1 MVTWQG
7 CIQRILILVIGAA
20 IGVMMYLWLVVTAIG
35 GEGVVDQKI
44 ATIWSFG
51 GVLLVI
57 GGILGACMKRWVALL
72 PGAIVSTI
80 ANASFF
86 SVVWIFIV
94 STVLLLR
101 YCMTPQQ
108 HNLEEV
114 HIDLTNCIV
123 IARDAETEEGLSYD
137 DDKDCITSNAQ

>member
-1 MVTWQG
+1 MVVWHDSLE
-7 CIQRILILVIGAA
+7 RILILVIGAA
-20 IGVMMYLWLVVTAIG
+20 IGVMMYLWLVVLSIG

-57 GGILGACMKRWVALL
+57 GGILGACMKRWVTLL

-94 STVLLLR
+94 STVLLLL
-101 YCMTPQQ
+101 TPQQ

>member
-1 MVTWQG
+1 MVVWHDSLE
-7 CIQRILILVIGAA
+7 RILILVIGAA
-20 IGVMMYLWLVVTAIG
+20 IGVMMYLWLVVLSIG

-57 GGILGACMKRWVALL
+57 GGILGACMKRWVTLL